1 MRENKTVLN
10 WAIALSIFVVWGN
23 VVSLLIP
30 SDQYDTVIKLIDF
43 VSLVYALAVLVSAV
57 TGKRREHADGADE
70 GAATGPE
77 NRREAERGE
86 AKPRGESKHL

>member
-43 VSLVYALAVLVSAV
+43 VSLLYALAVLVSAV
-57 TGKRREHADGADE
+57 TGKRREHTGGADGGPDAR
-70 GAATGPE
+70 PE

-86 AKPRGESKHL
+86 AKPRGEAKHL

>member
-43 VSLVYALAVLVSAV
+43 VSLLYALAVLVSAV
-57 TGKRREHADGADE
+57 TGKRREHTGGADE
-70 GAATGPE
+70 GAAAGPE
-77 NRREAERGE
+77 KRREAERGE
-86 AKPRGESKHL
+86 SKPRGESKHL

>member
-43 VSLVYALAVLVSAV
+43 VSLLYALAVLVSAV
-57 TGKRREHADGADE
+57 TGQRRERADGADG
-70 GAATGPE
+70 GAAAGPE

-86 AKPRGESKHL
+86 SKPRGESKHL

>member
-57 TGKRREHADGADE
+57 TGKRREHADGAD
-70 GAATGPE
+70 GGPDARPE
-77 NRREAERGE
+77 NRREADRGTNHS
-86 AKPRGESKHL
+86 P

>member
-1 MRENKTVLN
+1 MRENKTMLN

-57 TGKRREHADGADE
+57 TGKRREHTDGTDSNPADR
-70 GAATGPE
+70 PE
-77 NRREAERGE
+77 NRREADRGTNHS
-86 AKPRGESKHL
+86 P